1 MVRALSQSKDERSTL
16 SYSNIQGNVG
26 RSVLT
31 QKFCRTST
39 KKMLYF
45 HKNLKMTKINESRDQ
60 KFFIKK
66 IRNNESVLA
75 QKKAVLAQKFC
86 RTCTKN

>member
-1 MVRALSQSKDERSTL
+1 MYNTALSQLVFLERISNVLINLELQQLMGRLTINHYDDSK
-16 SYSNIQGNVG
+16 G

-60 KFFIKK
+60 KFFMKK
-66 IRNNESVLA
+66 IRNN
-75 QKKAVLAQKFC
+75 
-86 RTCTKN
+86 